1 MTLAQKL
8 HQEPQTA
15 TVAPAIT
22 PAEAPAPKG
31 FKGELVRVAS
41 IYTVDGRLV
50 TSGIATLAGTS
61 SEWTAKV
68 DKLDRPGNVA
78 SLFFSRGQ
86 REVRLRLDDGRSAP
100 GADHS
105 DDVRGRLRARVRPVE
120 PGAPGLAL
128 FSNRHLRER
137 GLTMAA

>member
-22 PAEAPAPKG
+22 PAEAPEPKG

-86 REVRLRLDDGRSAP
+86 REVRLRLDDGRS
-100 GADHS
+100 G
-105 DDVRGRLRARVRPVE
+105 RARITATTFAAGSERVCDLSSLE
-120 PGAPGLAL
+120 PLA
-128 FSNRHLRER
+128 
-137 GLTMAA
+137 